1 MSVQWNLFD
10 FTEYDE
16 KEGFLYSEIIRDAE
30 VVVPG
35 GKTIKV
41 KEGDI
46 LVVDKAGKKV
56 EVLVEKKA
64 IEKVIENVKTSIKKQ
79 KKKIVKANP
88 PILKEKDFDDFSKE
102 APVEY
107 GGKA

>member
-1 MSVQWNLFD
+1 MSVQWSSFD
-10 FTEYDE
+10 FTEHED
-16 KEGFLYSEIIRDAE
+16 KSGFLYSEVVRNAE

-64 IEKVIENVKTSIKKQ
+64 IEKVIENVGASIKKQ
-79 KKKIVKANP
+79 KEKIVKANP
-88 PILKEKDFDDFSKE
+88 KLIKKD
-102 APVEY
+102 
-107 GGKA
+107 